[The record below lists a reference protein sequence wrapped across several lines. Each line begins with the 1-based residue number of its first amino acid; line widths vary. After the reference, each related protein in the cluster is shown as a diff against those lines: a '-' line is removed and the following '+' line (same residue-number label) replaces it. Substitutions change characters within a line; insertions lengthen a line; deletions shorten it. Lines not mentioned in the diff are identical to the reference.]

1 MRSAMG
7 AAVLLVWLA
16 VPPQA
21 SGWSPPDQET
31 KSEEIRQPV
40 YTGGSMRLQVGGVAT
55 MDLKDDAAMRVVW
68 KGGDWSLPY
77 GKIQT
82 LYVSLS
88 RPTALVELA
97 GATYGASLFGLFK
110 NRKLYLSVRFEDT
123 DGASQTCLFL
133 LPPGSGEL
141 VELLA
146 TKSGHGVVF
155 ESHEA
160 RRTMEGKK

>member
-1 MRSAMG
+1 MRNG
-7 AAVLLVWLA
+7 IVAAVLLLCVA
-16 VPPQA
+16 APPRA
-21 SGWSPPDQET
+21 SGFSPDPET
-31 KSEEIRQPV
+31 KPGEVHQPV
-40 YTGGSMRLQVGGVAT
+40 YAGGSMRLQVDGLAT
-55 MDLKDDAAMRVVW
+55 MDLTDDAAMRVAW

-110 NRKLYLSVRFEDT
+110 NRKLYLSVRFEDK

-141 VELLA
+141 VDLLA
-146 TKSGHGVVF
+146 TKSRHGIVF

-160 RRTMEGKK
+160 RRTMEGKQ